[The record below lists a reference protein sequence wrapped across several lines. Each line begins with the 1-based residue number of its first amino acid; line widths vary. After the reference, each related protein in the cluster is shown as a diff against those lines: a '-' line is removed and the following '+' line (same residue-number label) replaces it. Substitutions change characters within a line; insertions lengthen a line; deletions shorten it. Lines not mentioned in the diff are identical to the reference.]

1 MRVLLS
7 ESEIQTRVKELGNSI
22 SKDFAGKDILLLGIL
37 KGSFLFLADLARSI
51 DCNTEVQFLQATS
64 YGASTKSSGHVNL
77 FYDENILFQKKHL
90 IVVEDIIDTGLTL
103 QRLLEELGKKNPL
116 SISICSLLLK
126 KGKTINTNAK
136 LYHGFEIEDHFVVGY
151 GLDYNEKYRNL
162 RDIFVLNHQ

>member
-1 MRVLLS
+1 M
-7 ESEIQTRVKELGNSI
+7 
-22 SKDFAGKDILLLGIL
+22 
-37 KGSFLFLADLARSI
+37 
-51 DCNTEVQFLQATS
+51 
-64 YGASTKSSGHVNL
+64 
-77 FYDENILFQKKHL
+77 FQKKHL

-103 QRLLEELGKKNPL
+103 QSLLEELGKKNPL
-116 SISICSLLLK
+116 SISICSLLLR